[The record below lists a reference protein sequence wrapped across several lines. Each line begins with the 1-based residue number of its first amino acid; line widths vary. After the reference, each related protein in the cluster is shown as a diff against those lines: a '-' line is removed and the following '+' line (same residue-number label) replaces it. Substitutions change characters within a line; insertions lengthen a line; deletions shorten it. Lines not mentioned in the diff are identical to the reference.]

1 MRNVYLVYF
10 KIHVYLPKRRHLILG
25 VNVSRQGVV
34 NTISKTLR
42 TISAVLRL
50 NSSSFDIIE

>member
-10 KIHVYLPKRRHLILG
+10 KIYVYLPKRRHLILG
-25 VNVSRQGVV
+25 VNISRQGVV

-42 TISAVLRL
+42 TIFAVL